1 MHERLALIKI
11 ASQLV
16 LDAGCGA
23 GGDLA
28 ALQKHYPLATLL
40 GLDASFGMLDL
51 AMGNQAAAL
60 SAMQRLLQ
68 QWLPAKIGSDKTS
81 QAALVSDNCTNITC
95 RQIATVLEYSMLPL

>member
-1 MHERLALIKI
+1 MHGRLSLIKI

-16 LDAGCGA
+16 LDAGCGE

-28 ALQKHYPLATLL
+28 ALQKHFPLATLL

-51 AMGNQAAAL
+51 AKGNQAAAL

-68 QWLPAKIGSDKTS
+68 QWLPAKIGIGKPS
-81 QAALVSDNCTNITC
+81 QAALLSGDRKSTRLN
-95 RQIATVLEYSMLPL
+95 SSH